1 MPLVESLSEEV
12 ALPLELQ
19 GRGVVVHRL
28 HGTRPGNVIITVK
41 VDVYNFGVMLLE
53 IICCKKTVHLDD
65 KENEILLC
73 DWVYECFRHGRLVQL
88 VEQQQLEGDTIEPRQ
103 LERLVLTALWCIQ
116 DNSALR
122 PSIEKVVQM
131 LEGAVEITVPP
142 TP

>member
-1 MPLVESLSEEV
+1 
-12 ALPLELQ
+12 
-19 GRGVVVHRL
+19 
-28 HGTRPGNVIITVK
+28 
-41 VDVYNFGVMLLE
+41 MLLE